1 MHGDDRSEVI
11 VEIGLSW
18 HPAGVR
24 RALILCA
31 VAVAACIAFVAL
43 AHGKMSRELDEP
55 IHSVALDGRVHARV
69 ILPPRYDQHPH
80 TRYPVIYFLHGLP
93 ATSGTY
99 NGNDWL
105 IDALEQAGPAILV
118 MPQGAR
124 DGDAD
129 PEYLDWGVGRNWSTY
144 IASELPRFV
153 DSRFRTIPTRRGRA
167 ILGLSAGGY
176 GATIIG
182 LRHLGEFAVVESWS
196 GYFHPTDPTGTKP
209 LDRGP
214 LATAHAL
221 VSLLRADE
229 KKRSTFVAFYVGNG
243 DARFRAENIQLD
255 GELRSAHVPHAFAVY
270 PGTHETALWQ
280 RHAKGWLQM
289 ALTHL
294 AKPES

>member
-1 MHGDDRSEVI
+1 
-11 VEIGLSW
+11 
-18 HPAGVR
+18 VR
-24 RALILCA
+24 RALLLCA

-43 AHGKMSRELDEP
+43 AHGKTSRELDEP
-55 IHSVALDGRVHARV
+55 IHSVALGGRVHARV
-69 ILPPRYDQHPH
+69 VLPPGYDAHPH

-93 ATSGTY
+93 ATSGAY
-99 NGNDWL
+99 QGNDWL

-124 DGDAD
+124 AGDTD

-153 DSRFRTIPTRRGRA
+153 DTHFRTIRNRSGRA

-176 GATIIG
+176 GATVIG
-182 LRHLGEFAVVESWS
+182 LRHLGEFSVVESWS
-196 GYFHPTDPTGTKP
+196 GYFHPTDPSGTKA

-221 VSLLRADE
+221 VSTLRADE
-229 KKRSTFVAFYVGNG
+229 KTRRTFVAFYVGSG
-243 DARFRAENIQLD
+243 DARFRAENKQLNT
-255 GELRSAHVPHAFAVY
+255 ELNAAHVPHAFAVY
-270 PGTHETALWQ
+270 PGAHETALWQ
-280 RHAKGWLQM
+280 RHAKDWLRM

-294 AKPES
+294 AKPL